1 MINSLAN
8 MLTRF
13 ASLVMRW
20 ALQVRFQDQ
29 SLESGPRWRNAVAA
43 HEELALRYD
52 ALIKRLPQPLHHV
65 VTAGRVCQAACAL
78 SS

>member
-29 SLESGPRWRNAVAA
+29 SLESGPR
-43 HEELALRYD
+43 
-52 ALIKRLPQPLHHV
+52 
-65 VTAGRVCQAACAL
+65 
-78 SS
+78 